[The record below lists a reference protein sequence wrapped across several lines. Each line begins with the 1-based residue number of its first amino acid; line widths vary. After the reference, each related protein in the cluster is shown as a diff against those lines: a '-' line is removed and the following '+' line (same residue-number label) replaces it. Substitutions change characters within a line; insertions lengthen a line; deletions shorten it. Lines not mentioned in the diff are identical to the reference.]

1 MIKAIKK
8 VDFLYIC
15 RDIGVNPLSDDVIDK
30 IEPFAAISDTDNSFY
45 RIKQLEFLILE
56 VSKKDL

>member
-15 RDIGVNPLSDDVIDK
+15 RDIGVNPLSDEVIGK
-30 IEPFAAISDTDNSFY
+30 IEPYAAITDTDNSY
-45 RIKQLEFLILE
+45 YKIKQLEFLILE
-56 VSKKDL
+56 VNKKDP